1 MEVSEWMEEQE
12 TAAKQGRPIFNQ
24 MLKRLRNG
32 EAAGVIMHKIDRS
45 ARNLKDWAE
54 LGQLIDQGIEVYFSN
69 ESVDLKSRGG
79 RLSADI
85 QAVVAADYIRNLRE
99 EVKKGFYGRLKQG
112 LMPMPAPLGYLNA
125 GAGIPKPIDPVAGP
139 IIREA
144 FGLYAT
150 GRYGQHALTEEVNRL
165 GLRTRKGKRVSVNV
179 VSRIL
184 RNRFYTGVIQLKRSG
199 QVYKGLH
206 EPLVSPAI
214 FQRVQDILT
223 GRFVRGPGTHNFMYS
238 RFIACETCGRSL
250 IAERQKGH
258 VYYRCHIRSCPPT
271 SVREKTIHDAI
282 SDELDKLSLTEREV
296 TWIEEFAAEKRAS
309 VGSTLDAEEK
319 HLKLQMAALDD
330 RQNRLTDAFID
341 GALERADFDKRKAAL
356 TIERCDLEQRLAS
369 VVAGQSEV
377 MTEMEKKVEL
387 IKDAWLLHEH
397 GLSTENR
404 DMVTELTSNRSA
416 SGKTVMIT
424 LQSPL
429 QAVINRT
436 KNPSGGSV
444 RGRDR
449 TFWEKWLGSKPSN
462 SRTDLHHGSSA
473 LLNVARQIRRRKQ
486 RTLPKAS

>member
-1 MEVSEWMEEQE
+1 MVVSEWLEEQE
-12 TAAKQGRPIFNQ
+12 TAAKQGRPVFGQ

-54 LGQLIDQGIEVYFSN
+54 LGQLIDQGIEVHFSN
-69 ESVDLKSRGG
+69 ESVDLTSRGG

-112 LMPMPAPLGYLNA
+112 IMPMPAPLGYLDG

-144 FGLYAT
+144 FNLYAT
-150 GRYGQHALTEEVNRL
+150 GRYSQHALTEEVNRM
-165 GLRTRKGKRVSVNV
+165 GLRTRKGQKVSVNV

-184 RNRFYTGVIQLKRSG
+184 ANRFYTGVIELKRSG

-206 EPLVSPAI
+206 KPLVSPAI
-214 FQRVQDILT
+214 FLRVQGVLT
-223 GRFVRGPGTHNFMYS
+223 GRYVRGPSAHSFMYS
-238 RFIACETCGRSL
+238 RFIACATCGRSL
-250 IAERQKGH
+250 VAERQKGH
-258 VYYRCHIRSCPPT
+258 VYYRCHIRSCPRT
-271 SVREKTIHDAI
+271 SVRENAIHDAI
-282 SDELDKLSLTEREV
+282 SDELSKLNLTETEIG
-296 TWIEEFAAEKRAS
+296 WIDEFAATKRATT
-309 VGSTLDAEEK
+309 GSTLDAEQK

-369 VVAGQSEV
+369 VEAGQSEV
-377 MTEMEKKVEL
+377 MMEMEKKLEL
-387 IKDAWLLHEH
+387 IKDAWLLHKH

-404 DMVTELTSNRSA
+404 DMVNELTSNRCA
-416 SGKTVMIT
+416 SGKSVMIT
-424 LQSPL
+424 LQTPL
-429 QAVINRT
+429 QAVIDRH

-444 RGRDR
+444 RGRGR
-449 TFWEKWLGSKPSN
+449 TFWMGWFSPKSSTSGMGIKRVRPKWKHVVISRKLKKP
-462 SRTDLHHGSSA
+462 
-473 LLNVARQIRRRKQ
+473 RK
-486 RTLPKAS
+486 P